1 MTDTTMPLIAGYFD
15 YLIHLGVSFKAGPRL
30 SV

>member
-1 MTDTTMPLIAGYFD
+1 MTDTTMPLIAGYFN
-15 YLIHLGVSFKAGPRL
+15 YLVHLVVSFEAGPRL

>member
-15 YLIHLGVSFKAGPRL
+15 YLIHLGVSFEAGSRL